1 MGNVYAVRAAF
12 IYSWKMTTGGGRF
25 LSFLGTLI
33 FVVALGW
40 FAHESGDPA
49 VVTYLAIGAY
59 MMVVWNFC
67 VSRMGWSLR
76 GELVQGTLELMLMSR
91 TPIMTILAG
100 SILAVSVFASLLGV
114 TGIAIV
120 LAFSPQFIHVP
131 NLLILLVSLGIALAA
146 TTVVGFLSAP
156 LSFLTGGQDTYFEA
170 IRPLVMVFSGFVYP
184 VASLAPVLKPVAWL
198 LPTSWAMGGLLSSV
212 EGGQFYG
219 NTVDHW
225 ALALAT
231 SAAYLG
237 LTYLLFINVEKRVKA
252 TGILGSF

>member
-76 GELVQGTLELMLMSR
+76 GELVQGTLELLLLSR
-91 TPIMTILAG
+91 TRLITILVG
-100 SILAVSVFASLLGV
+100 NILAVSVFASLLGV

-156 LSFLTGGQDTYFEA
+156 LSVLAGGRDTYFEA
-170 IRPLVMVFSGFVYP
+170 VRPLVMVFSGFVYP
-184 VASLAPVLKPVAWL
+184 VALLAPVLKPVAWA

-212 EGGQFYG
+212 EGGHLYG
-219 NTVDHW
+219 NPADHW

>member
-12 IYSWKMTTGGGRF
+12 IYSWKLTTGGGRF

-40 FAHESGDPA
+40 FAHESGDA
-49 VVTYLAIGAY
+49 SVVTYLAIGAY

-67 VSRMGWSLR
+67 VYRMGSSLR
-76 GELVQGTLELMLMSR
+76 SELVQGTLELLLLSR
-91 TPIMTILAG
+91 TPVMTILVG
-100 SILAVSVFASLLGV
+100 NTLATSLFASLLGL
-114 TGIAIV
+114 TGIAII
-120 LAFSPQFIHVP
+120 LAFSPQIIHVP
-131 NLLILLVSLGIALAA
+131 NLLILLASLGIAWAA
-146 TTVVGFLSAP
+146 TSIVGFLSAP
-156 LSFLTGGQDTYFEA
+156 LSVLTRGQDTYFEA

-184 VASLAPVLKPVAWL
+184 VALLAPILKPVAWL

-212 EGGQFYG
+212 EGGQIYG
-219 NTVDHW
+219 NTIDHW
-225 ALALAT
+225 VLALVT

-237 LTYLLFINVEKRVKA
+237 LTYLLFIKVEKRVRV

>member
-1 MGNVYAVRAAF
+1 MRNIYAVRAAF
-12 IYSWKMTTGGGRF
+12 IYSWKLTTGGGRF

-33 FVVALGW
+33 FIVALGW

-59 MMVVWNFC
+59 LMVVWNFC
-67 VSRMGWSLR
+67 VFRMGWSLR
-76 GELVQGTLELMLMSR
+76 SELVQGTLELLLLSR
-91 TPIMTILAG
+91 TPIMTILVG
-100 SILAVSVFASLLGV
+100 NILAVSVFASLLGV

-120 LAFSPQFIHVP
+120 LAFSPQIIQVP
-131 NLLILLVSLGIALAA
+131 NLLILLISLGIALAA

-156 LSFLTGGQDTYFEA
+156 LSVLTGGRGTYFEA
-170 IRPLVMVFSGFVYP
+170 IRPLVMVFSGMVYP
-184 VASLAPVLKPVAWL
+184 VASLAPVLKPVAWA

-212 EGGQFYG
+212 ENGQIYG
-219 NTVDHW
+219 NPADHW

-237 LTYLLFINVEKRVKA
+237 LTYLLFFLTEKRVRI
-252 TGILGSF
+252 TGVLGSF

>member
-1 MGNVYAVRAAF
+1 MGNIYAVRAAF
-12 IYSWKMTTGGGRF
+12 IYSWKLTTGGGRF

-33 FVVALGW
+33 FIVALGW

-114 TGIAIV
+114 TGIAII

-170 IRPLVMVFSGFVYP
+170 VRPLVMVFSGFVYP
-184 VASLAPVLKPVAWL
+184 VAALAPVLKPVAWM

-219 NTVDHW
+219 NPADHW

-237 LTYLLFINVEKRVKA
+237 LTYLLFIKVEKRVKA